1 MSDNV
6 ISGPRHLNNSKTL
19 DELVLSKTIEHIE
32 DVFTAYAEAS
42 FSKEANERKSTE
54 TKQP

>member
-54 TKQP
+54 TTRP